1 MVSNVR
7 LLALRTAHA
16 TVGHTQDTYTL
27 PWSVVGGAS
36 KLGFCSA
43 SGTFCG
49 PRIVAP
55 YGPRCASGMMSSRRS
70 DQITSTRSS
79 RYSCANSVSSGGNG
93 CDKWENP
100 RTKR

>member
-1 MVSNVR
+1 MIKMVSHVSLR
-7 LLALRTAHA
+7 ALPTAHA

-55 YGPRCASGMMSSRRS
+55 YGPRCASGMMSESGP
-70 DQITSTRSS
+70 QSS
-79 RYSCANSVSSGGNG
+79 AFGSVLA
-93 CDKWENP
+93 
-100 RTKR
+100 